1 MTSSELVGWSFT
13 SWSWPPGRPPAPPPT
28 SEKVAPASLVTQD
41 TSPTPT
47 KKRREGSLGLSRMDL
62 TPERTRFSASLPTC
76 ASPSRRAFNLLMTLT
91 HVLPS
96 SALRNTAFLS
106 VRRKMIC
113 GGAAGPR
120 GRAQGV
126 SGERG
131 GRGNPPCKF
140 PTLRSGPAHTRSSTS
155 PSIWAWWAT
164 GSAHRVGSASGGGGR
179 RRASAPRRPLCS
191 PAAAHRAGPRTP
203 TPRRPAAGWL
213 PPVPSPRPR
222 GPPPAAGRSG
232 AASRSDAFGAIIL
245 RWDPRVPEHP
255 APPAVRPTRG
265 GASPSAVRRRWAS
278 LRTLARPEPAAPP
291 RCTLPRPAT
300 RPRRAPATAG
310 R

>member
-131 GRGNPPCKF
+131 GLRASSLPCGLVPPTRGRPRRRRFGPGG
-140 PTLRSGPAHTRSSTS
+140 PRGARIALGALRAAAGGGGPAHLGDRYV
-155 PSIWAWWAT
+155 PQLRLI
-164 GSAHRVGSASGGGGR
+164 GR
-179 RRASAPRRPLCS
+179 GR
-191 PAAAHRAGPRTP
+191 G
-203 TPRRPAAGWL
+203 
-213 PPVPSPRPR
+213 PRPR
-222 GPPPAAGRSG
+222 VV
-232 AASRSDAFGAIIL
+232 L
-245 RWDPRVPEHP
+245 RRV
-255 APPAVRPTRG
+255 G
-265 GASPSAVRRRWAS
+265 F
-278 LRTLARPEPAAPP
+278 LL
-291 RCTLPRPAT
+291 C
-300 RPRRAPATAG
+300 PRRG
-310 R
+310 REGRHQQQDAQARHRVLMHLGR